1 MLHLETRQD
10 RLGFTLIE
18 LLVVI
23 TIISLIAALGYLF
36 FPSFSSRTMVDA
48 ADRVQ
53 GVLLLTKQQA
63 RRDGRPTGVRLVVT
77 SGTFV
82 NTLQMIQQP
91 DDFTPAG
98 GTCLSAGTPSVTFQL
113 PAGTTLLGNGSFGCE
128 QCG

>member
-36 FPSFSSRTMVDA
+36 FSSFSSRTMVDA

-53 GVLLLTKQQA
+53 GVLLLTKQQS

-113 PAGTTLLGNGSFGCE
+113 PAGTTLLGSVGFPT
-128 QCG
+128 